1 MNAGFHFRL
10 GRLMILLARCFKIP
24 NVDQR
29 RTNAHRKIFFSFKLR
44 GCKMAV
50 VDYDAV
56 FYGLL
61 VMCELA
67 KKEVNFD

>member
-1 MNAGFHFRL
+1 MPIER
-10 GRLMILLARCFKIP
+10 
-24 NVDQR
+24 
-29 RTNAHRKIFFSFKLR
+29 FFCFKLR

-56 FYGLL
+56 FYSLL
-61 VMCELA
+61 VMCVLA